1 MKSSIA
7 ILNVLLAGFAAL
19 WVQGCASAGVAHRSL
34 DRERPLTLEFDSD
47 DARRTVDAM
56 VDSLLADPVILEL
69 AGEERPI
76 LDLAELGNATA
87 THVDTRML
95 THSMRTK
102 LLRTQ
107 RFRFVDRSQMGEDLD
122 MVYQDQSGLVDP
134 DKAFT
139 GGTQETADWYLYGQ
153 IFEVR
158 DRGERVIDRYYM
170 VSLNLR
176 DRRSGEIIWSDTEEI
191 RKEKTRARVG
201 L

>member
-1 MKSSIA
+1 MKKYFY
-7 ILNVLLAGFAAL
+7 ILNGLLLGLAMVWTL
-19 WVQGCASAGVAHRSL
+19 GCASTGVAHRPL
-34 DRERPLTLEFDSD
+34 DRERPLSLEFDSD
-47 DARRTVDAM
+47 DARRTVDTM
-56 VDSLLADPVILEL
+56 VDSLLSDPAIIALTSD
-69 AGEERPI
+69 ERPI

-102 LLRTQ
+102 LLRSQ
-107 RFRFVDRSQMGEDLD
+107 RFRFVDRSQMGVDLD

-153 IFEVR
+153 IFEMR

-176 DRRSGEIIWSDTEEI
+176 DRRSGEIIWSESEEI
-191 RKEKTRARVG
+191 RKEKARPRVG
-201 L
+201 R